1 MGEVVATGIGII
13 FIYVI
18 GIYVISTLLNEKVN
32 FKDKISF
39 LGYIGTLL
47 ALILG
52 YTISIPLFRMF
63 VNTLILILGCKAIF
77 RNRKLS
83 DVFSAVIINQL
94 LFLISEIG
102 FLLIMSI
109 INNFDVERLI
119 ENTFGTLITNTI
131 VPILVLLM
139 VKKFNVKN
147 IYLKLSM
154 ILDNINSRK
163 LVTIIICSVFVIN
176 LLLGSM
182 YYQINIFILMLING
196 LFVTFVIFEVY
207 ETLEER
213 RKVLEERKKALEAEN
228 KNIQYQAENDA
239 LLNTLNEYERIAD
252 QQRVINHENTNQL
265 NALEQMIENKEGE
278 EAILGYIHK
287 LKHDSKTA
295 DETIMEKTKR
305 IPSGGLQG
313 IIYQKMIKMK
323 KRKVTY
329 SLNISRDLKELDF
342 KKLGIETNV
351 DMCKVIGVFLD
362 NAIEEVKGLRER
374 IVDIELYKD
383 EKDFCI
389 GITNSF
395 GKNKN
400 LDHIDELGYTTK
412 GEGHGYGLSLVKQI
426 LESNKRL
433 ENERRITGR
442 YFTQVLRIK
451 NMK

>member
-1 MGEVVATGIGII
+1 MGEVIKNLFGITFVAVTATYIMSQI
-13 FIYVI
+13 
-18 GIYVISTLLNEKVN
+18 LNKKVN
-32 FKDKISF
+32 FKDWK
-39 LGYIGTLL
+39 LYIGVI
-47 ALILG
+47 LIILVLIIN
-52 YTISIPLFRMF
+52 YQFFTSF
-63 VNTLILILGCKAIF
+63 VNVFNATLIIF
-77 RNRKLS
+77 CGNKFIFNDNFNRSLC
-83 DVFSAVIINQL
+83 SAVLTQL
-94 LFLISEIG
+94 IFIISEMI
-102 FLLIMSI
+102 FLTVVTF
-109 INNFDVERLI
+109 INNFDVETLTSTVFGAMITNIAIALI
-119 ENTFGTLITNTI
+119 AFIMFSIPFIKKNTRKITNTMEQVNNKTMVVLI
-131 VPILVLLM
+131 VLM
-139 VKKFNVKN
+139 
-147 IYLKLSM
+147 
-154 ILDNINSRK
+154 
-163 LVTIIICSVFVIN
+163 IIVIN
-176 LLLGSM
+176 LLLTAIYNKVSLVILLIINTSFISLIIYAV
-182 YYQINIFILMLING
+182 YYTLHSKNK
-196 LFVTFVIFEVY
+196 E
-207 ETLEER
+207 LEER
-213 RKVLEERKKALEAEN
+213 RKALEAEN

-265 NALEQMIENKEGE
+265 NALEQMIENNEGE

-342 KKLGIETNV
+342 KKLGIDTNV

-374 IVDIELYKD
+374 VVDIELYKD

>member
-1 MGEVVATGIGII
+1 MGEVIKTIISEAFLVIVEIFIISKILNREINMKDYRFYLGSIFTIILIIVNYNISTSFIKMFISTIILFLGAKYIFKESLNKTLSSAVLAQII
-13 FIYVI
+13 FFSAEMI
-18 GIYVISTLLNEKVN
+18 
-32 FKDKISF
+32 F
-39 LGYIGTLL
+39 
-47 ALILG
+47 LILV
-52 YTISIPLFRMF
+52 T
-63 VNTLILILGCKAIF
+63 
-77 RNRKLS
+77 
-83 DVFSAVIINQL
+83 
-94 LFLISEIG
+94 
-102 FLLIMSI
+102 I
-109 INNFDVERLI
+109 INNFSAEELMKS
-119 ENTFGTLITNTI
+119 TFGVVITNII
-131 VPILVLLM
+131 VPLISLCIIYIPSIDKKTKSIANMMETINNKTLTILIVA
-139 VKKFNVKN
+139 
-147 IYLKLSM
+147 S
-154 ILDNINSRK
+154 
-163 LVTIIICSVFVIN
+163 IIIIN
-176 LLLGSM
+176 LILASIYKQVNFITLMIINTAFISLIIYAV
-182 YYQINIFILMLING
+182 YY
-196 LFVTFVIFEVY
+196 
-207 ETLEER
+207 TLHSKNKE
-213 RKVLEERKKALEAEN
+213 LEERKKALEAEN

-265 NALEQMIENKEGE
+265 NALEQMIENNEGE

-342 KKLGIETNV
+342 KKLGIDTNV

-374 IVDIELYKD
+374 VVDIELYKD